1 MKMIGMPGEDSA
13 AHRARWLAELA
24 EALDE
29 AREVMKQLDDQ
40 NGPEAAALKERI
52 EAAQAQVQAMRL
64 RRISGGGQD
73 FGPEWTQNIPWRLS
87 A

>member
-1 MKMIGMPGEDSA
+1 MIGMPGEDSA
-13 AHRARWLAELA
+13 AQRARWLGELA

-29 AREVMKQLDDQ
+29 AREVLKQL
-40 NGPEAAALKERI
+40 GEGTGAEAAALGERI
-52 EAAQAQVQAMRL
+52 EAAREQVQSLRL

-73 FGPEWTQNIPWRLS
+73 FGPEWTENIPWRLS